1 MEMKAKGHKVS
12 FWGDEIAL
20 KLTMV
25 MVPHIC
31 EYTKTLN
38 GWLVC
43 ELNLNKAV

>member
-1 MEMKAKGHKVS
+1 MEVTANGYKVF

-25 MVPHIC
+25 MVPHIW

-38 GWLVC
+38 GWPVC